1 MLTHRTAEWKNCE
14 PKTVS
19 VTLCFMSIRRLWLR
33 GMLHRRWSTWNEIRR
48 AWTQLTGTDEGVA
61 TWTLTRNPAS
71 SSRLL
76 QCLQPA
82 QAPGTPAS
90 DSDPCVA
97 PGHMQTLRSLH
108 SRCGVS
114 EKSFYLR
121 YMFMKT
127 YVADG
132 VQFTKRGPIVC
143 CNGPLHFLVQKIAL

>member
-1 MLTHRTAEWKNCE
+1 MLTPRTAEWKYCD
-14 PKTVS
+14 PKPVN
-19 VTLCFMSIRRLWLR
+19 VTLCFMSIRRFWLR
-33 GMLHRRWSTWNEIRR
+33 GMLCSEQSTRVQINRQQIR
-48 AWTQLTGTDEGVA
+48 LTGTDEGVA
-61 TWTLTRNPAS
+61 TWTPTRNPAS
-71 SSRLL
+71 SSPLL

-82 QAPGTPAS
+82 QAPGTLAS
-90 DSDPCVA
+90 GSVPGAA

-121 YMFMKT
+121 YMFVKT

-143 CNGPLHFLVQKIAL
+143 CNGPLHFLVQKIA